1 MKRLLSLNDLENL
14 RHQLLSAYNP
24 NRLRIRI
31 CMTGCRA
38 HGAAEICQALR
49 QEISRQGMAE
59 AVEILETGCHGF
71 CAGAPVMVIDPDDI
85 FYQQVKVEDVSEI
98 VSQTLKNSQVVNHLL
113 YCNPTTGERVIH
125 TSEIPFYQKQL
136 KIVLKNCG
144 KIDPTNINQ
153 AIIKEAYSAFS
164 RVLFQC
170 RPEQVIEEVKKSG
183 LRGRGGAGFPT
194 GLKWELAARAG
205 SGEKFLV
212 CNADEGDPGAF
223 MDRAVLEGDPHRVLE
238 GMLIGAYAIGAQ
250 RGFIYVRAEYPIA
263 VRHLQIALQQAQEM
277 GLLGDNILGTD
288 FSFQLEIKEGAGA
301 FVCGEETA
309 LIASLEGKR
318 GMPRPR
324 PPFPVQ
330 SGLWGKP
337 TCINNVETFAN
348 IPTIINRGAQ
358 WYASLGT
365 ERSKGTKV
373 FALAGKVNYTGLVEV
388 PMGISLREIIYQVGG
403 GIPRQRKFKAVQV
416 GGPSGGCIPEQYLD
430 LPVDYGALESVGAIM
445 GSGGMIVMDEDIC
458 MVDIARFF
466 MDFIQNESCGKCV
479 PCRIGTQRMLEILTR
494 ITEGKGQPGDLE
506 LLEELARSVKD
517 SALCGLGQTAP
528 NPVLSTLR
536 YFREEYESH
545 LLKKH
550 CPACTCKALF
560 VSPCQ
565 HTCPLGT
572 DVPTYVSLIAEGKF
586 AAVREN
592 IREKNP
598 FPAICG
604 RVCHH
609 PCETRCRREKI
620 DEPIAIRA
628 LKRFAMDYTSWR
640 SPVVTRG
647 KVLVNKNPEVGIVGA
662 GPCGLTAAYFLSRWG
677 YQVTVW
683 ETLPQPGGM
692 LRVGIPDY
700 RLPKDILDKE
710 IASLGELKIRTG
722 YRVGKDISWEELRKQ
737 YRAILIATGAHHNR
751 KLGLSGEEMDGVL
764 DGVSFL
770 RDINLGRKIEIGPR
784 VAVIGGGNVAI
795 DAARCALRLGAGEVN
810 ILYRRTPQEMPAIP
824 EEIDSALAEG
834 IKISYLVNPRR
845 ILGNNRV
852 TGIECIRMR
861 LGEYDRDG
869 RRKPVQVEGSE
880 FTLSMDTIIAA
891 IGQVPDLSFLPQ
903 EWGIVSQGTIQVNP
917 YTFAT
922 AMPGIFAGGDVVTG
936 PATVI
941 EAIAA
946 GREAA
951 ISIDLYLR
959 GKNLM
964 ADRPPAFFK
973 MTKLG
978 KRPEEELLPQSRVII
993 PVCDPESR
1001 IDNFE
1006 EVEHGLT
1013 RAQAVKEARRCLR
1026 CDLEED

>member
-1 MKRLLSLNDLENL
+1 
-14 RHQLLSAYNP
+14 
-24 NRLRIRI
+24 
-31 CMTGCRA
+31 
-38 HGAAEICQALR
+38 
-49 QEISRQGMAE
+49 
-59 AVEILETGCHGF
+59 
-71 CAGAPVMVIDPDDI
+71 
-85 FYQQVKVEDVSEI
+85 
-98 VSQTLKNSQVVNHLL
+98 
-113 YCNPTTGERVIH
+113 
-125 TSEIPFYQKQL
+125 
-136 KIVLKNCG
+136 
-144 KIDPTNINQ
+144 
-153 AIIKEAYSAFS
+153 
-164 RVLFQC
+164 
-170 RPEQVIEEVKKSG
+170 
-183 LRGRGGAGFPT
+183 
-194 GLKWELAARAG
+194 
-205 SGEKFLV
+205 
-212 CNADEGDPGAF
+212 
-223 MDRAVLEGDPHRVLE
+223 
-238 GMLIGAYAIGAQ
+238 
-250 RGFIYVRAEYPIA
+250 
-263 VRHLQIALQQAQEM
+263 
-277 GLLGDNILGTD
+277 
-288 FSFQLEIKEGAGA
+288 
-301 FVCGEETA
+301 
-309 LIASLEGKR
+309 
-318 GMPRPR
+318 
-324 PPFPVQ
+324 
-330 SGLWGKP
+330 
-337 TCINNVETFAN
+337 
-348 IPTIINRGAQ
+348 
-358 WYASLGT
+358 
-365 ERSKGTKV
+365 
-373 FALAGKVNYTGLVEV
+373 
-388 PMGISLREIIYQVGG
+388 MGISLREIIYQVGG

-416 GGPSGGCIPEQYLD
+416 GGPSGGCIPDQYLD

-445 GSGGMIVMDEDIC
+445 GSGGMIVMDEDTC

-528 NPVLSTLR
+528 NPVLSTLH

-572 DVPTYVSLIAEGKF
+572 DVPAYVSLIAEGKF
-586 AAVREN
+586 AAAREN

-609 PCETRCRREKI
+609 PCEIRCRRGKI

-640 SPVVTRG
+640 SSVVTRG
-647 KVLVNKNPEVGIVGA
+647 KVLVNKNPEAGIVGA
-662 GPCGLTAAYFLSRWG
+662 GPCGLTAAYFLARWG

-700 RLPKDILDKE
+700 RLPKEILDKE
-710 IASLGELKIRTG
+710 IAALGKLEIRTG
-722 YRVGKDISWEELRKQ
+722 YRVGKDIPWEELRKQ
-737 YRAILIATGAHHNR
+737 CRAILIATGAHQNR
-751 KLGLSGEEMDGVL
+751 KLGCPGEEMEGVL

-770 RDINLGRKIEIGPR
+770 RDINLGRKIEIGSR

-810 ILYRRTPQEMPAIP
+810 IFYRRTRQEMPAIP

-834 IKISYLVNPRR
+834 IKISYLVNPRQ
-845 ILGNNRV
+845 ILGNGRV
-852 TGIECIRMR
+852 TGIECFRMQ

-869 RRKPVQVEGSE
+869 RRKPVPVEGSE
-880 FTLSMDTIIAA
+880 FSLPMDTIISA

-903 EWGIVSQGTIQVNP
+903 EWGIVSQGTIQVDP

-922 AMPGIFAGGDVVTG
+922 AVPGIFAGGDAVTG

-941 EAIAA
+941 EAITA

-959 GKNLM
+959 SKNLIT
-964 ADRPPAFFK
+964 DRPPAFSK
-973 MTKLG
+973 MVKPG
-978 KRPEEELLPQSRVII
+978 KRPEEELLPQPRVRIR
-993 PVCDPESR
+993 VCDPGSR
-1001 IDNFE
+1001 MNNFE
-1006 EVEHGLT
+1006 EVELSLT
-1013 RAQAVKEARRCLR
+1013 RAQAVKEAGRCLR
-1026 CDLEED
+1026 CDLEEE